1 MNSSPCKNRKWL
13 LAFPAAYL
21 AVLCL
26 LTLTERSAPE
36 ASIRTFGDAL
46 WYSLVTMSTV
56 GYGDLY
62 PVTPPGRFLGAVFIL
77 LSLGLFAFLMG
88 LLIRSVTGS
97 LLPAIRLWRARGK
110 TWYIFSCRNSA
121 ALALAKH
128 LAHQESDSVLLFP
141 ADQGGVLTEQIPH
154 LLYTGSPET
163 VAAKKKEGC
172 VICFMDDEDPYE
184 QAVSALRTGHPVYC
198 RTVFSPDVCPEN
210 LTLFNP
216 YDCCAQRYWQ
226 DHGLKTRER
235 TIVLIGDGKYAED
248 LLTRG
253 LLLNIYGP
261 DRKIAYHVFGN
272 WDHYLRNHH
281 RLSEI
286 LCPEGGDPDEDRLHF
301 HQTDWNDDRML
312 LAMADRIIL
321 CRDNRQ
327 ENMDILGQLHR
338 YFPVSGEIHLLC
350 SSSIPGF
357 AVFGTQDT
365 IYTPQLV
372 LQSQMNR
379 AARMLHRIYS
389 EAYGTGATGWEQL
402 SEFQRQSNIAAAGHL
417 LTKLRIL
424 LEDDTICCITP
435 DNCRAA
441 YERYLCCSDAQKE
454 AFRLIE
460 HRRWMRFHSM
470 YNWSYAPVRNNS
482 AREHP
487 LMLPYGYLTPEEQAK
502 DDFAWE
508 LLNRLAGQTENNR

>member
-13 LAFPAAYL
+13 LAFVAAYL

-62 PVTPPGRFLGAVFIL
+62 PVTPLGRFLGAVFIM

-88 LLIRSVTGS
+88 LLIRIVTGS
-97 LLPAIRLWRARGK
+97 LLPAIRLWSVRGK

-128 LAHQESDSVLLFP
+128 LAHQEPDSVLLFP
-141 ADQGGVLTEQIPH
+141 ADQGDVLTEQIPH

-163 VAAKKKEGC
+163 VAAKKKDGC

-184 QAVSALRTGHPVYC
+184 QAVSALQTGHPVYC

-226 DHGLKTRER
+226 DHGLKQKER
-235 TIVLIGDGKYAED
+235 TILLIGDGKYAED

-261 DRKIAYHVFGN
+261 DRKISYHVFGN
-272 WDHYLRNHH
+272 WDHYQRNHH

-286 LCPEGGDPDEDRLHF
+286 LRPEGSDSDEDCLHF
-301 HQTDWNDDRML
+301 YQTDWNDDSML

-321 CRDNRQ
+321 CRDNWQ

-338 YFPVSGEIHLLC
+338 YFPVGGEIHFLC
-350 SSSIPGF
+350 GSAVPGL

-389 EAYGTGATGWEQL
+389 EAYGADAPGWEQL
-402 SEFQRQSNIAAAGHL
+402 TEFQRQSNIAAAGHL

-441 YERYLCCSDAQKE
+441 YERYRSCSDAQKE

-487 LMLPYGYLTPEEQAK
+487 LMLPYGDLTPEEQAK

-508 LLNRLAGQTENNR
+508 LLNRLAGQTENNG